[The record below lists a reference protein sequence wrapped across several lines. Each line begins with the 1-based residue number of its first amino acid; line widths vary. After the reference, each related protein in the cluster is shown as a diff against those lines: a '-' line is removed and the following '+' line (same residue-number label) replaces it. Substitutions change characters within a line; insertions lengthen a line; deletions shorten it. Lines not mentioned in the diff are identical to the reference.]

1 VGGKGVCAAIEADH
15 AAALKAA
22 KMCNVGASNPCAVQ
36 IALTKQRLAR
46 ATARQAPD
54 AFASSGDPC
63 RPSDRSGSTCRPRYP
78 VPVSPPLR
86 IEAPLSEGGPLLPP
100 ELPWLLLALP
110 VITALLMVHDF
121 GVPASSLVRG
131 VASSYI
137 CSLGYGWAFVLAYRH
152 VVPRIFR
159 RVRSARARFAVH
171 AAVLLG
177 VVLPASMILHQIDE
191 IVCGHGK
198 SLAGFAAFGL
208 AVSVSVQ
215 FPSLLV
221 QRLRL
226 RAAATER
233 LAAAERRASL
243 QAQLET
249 LQARTNPHFLFNSL
263 NTVASLIPEDPALA
277 ERTLE
282 RLADLYRYALDA
294 SRVRTVLLGREI
306 EMVSDYLE
314 LQRARYG
321 ERLRASVSLSP
332 EVADVAVPP
341 LLIQP
346 LVENAILHGL
356 ARREGGDVHVSA
368 RREGE
373 QLVIEVCD
381 DGPGPGRSEHRGS
394 GTSLDGVRERVRL
407 HSDGRG
413 AVALEAVGG
422 SGCMARVA
430 LPLRG

>member
-1 VGGKGVCAAIEADH
+1 V
-15 AAALKAA
+15 
-22 KMCNVGASNPCAVQ
+22 
-36 IALTKQRLAR
+36 
-46 ATARQAPD
+46 ARQCR
-54 AFASSGDPC
+54 SSVNSS
-63 RPSDRSGSTCRPRYP
+63 RASDRSDSQSRPRYP
-78 VPVSPPLR
+78 VAVSPSLR
-86 IEAPLSEGGPLLPP
+86 IDVTLPDEGPLLPP
-100 ELPWLLLALP
+100 ELPWLLFALP
-110 VITALLMVHDF
+110 VITALLVVRDF
-121 GVPASSLVRG
+121 GVPLSSLLRG
-131 VASSYI
+131 VASSTI

-152 VVPRIFR
+152 VVPPVFR
-159 RVRSARARFAVH
+159 RVQSRRGRFAVH
-171 AAVLLG
+171 VAVLLG
-177 VVLPASMILHQIDE
+177 VVLPASMVLHQVDE
-191 IVCGHGK
+191 MVCGHGK
-198 SLAGFAAFGL
+198 SLAGFAVFGL

-215 FPSLLV
+215 FSSLLV
-221 QRLRL
+221 QRLRVS
-226 RAAATER
+226 AAATER

-321 ERLRASVSLSP
+321 HRLRASVSLSP
-332 EVADVAVPP
+332 EVAGVPVPP

-356 ARREGGDVHVSA
+356 ARREGGGIHVSA
-368 RREGE
+368 RREAE

-381 DGPGPGRSEHRGS
+381 DGPGPGRSDHRGS
-394 GTSLDGVRERVRL
+394 GTSLEGVRERVRL

-413 AVALEAVGG
+413 GVALEALGG
-422 SGCMARVA
+422 GGCMARVA
-430 LPLRG
+430 LPLPA